1 MEYGAKVWGWKERK
15 GIERL
20 EEKYMRW
27 VLGVEGRTPGYIIKK
42 VAKKKVKRKNRKK
55 SVEL

>member
-1 MEYGAKVWGWKERK
+1 MEYGAEVWKWKKKE

-27 VLGVEGRTPGYIIKK
+27 VLGVEVRTPGYIIRK
-42 VAKKKVKRKNRKK
+42 VAKKKAKRENRKK